1 LGVGLQVLQVFL
13 TLARGGLNGRH
24 DCKFAHVFISLW
36 TRKQVG
42 WEHNSVPDGTT
53 EEKSEMR
60 RAVLICAVLAA
71 LSPTSAEAAGR
82 VWRIGVLT
90 PVEDNGVRSVILPY
104 LATRGFVEGRNLV
117 VDFRIGAE
125 EQMPELAQALVG
137 DKPDAIIAI
146 SDWAL
151 HPARAATSII
161 PIVAAPM
168 GADPVLAGVAESW
181 AHPGGNVTGV
191 SLIAP
196 ELEIK
201 RLSLLREVLPSVHRI
216 AVLSNHRKVVE
227 AGLLPLRKAAAE
239 VGLELVEIWVESP
252 NEYATAFDRM
262 RGDGAEAVVIVPTPE
277 LYRDTELL
285 AALAAKTRL
294 PAIGGSRESAQRGL
308 LIGYGPSL
316 RELGRQAAGYVERIL
331 NGAQAGEL
339 PFQGPTH
346 LDFAINM
353 RTAKALGLTI
363 PPSLLV
369 GADEV
374 IE

>member
-1 LGVGLQVLQVFL
+1 
-13 TLARGGLNGRH
+13 
-24 DCKFAHVFISLW
+24 
-36 TRKQVG
+36 
-42 WEHNSVPDGTT
+42 
-53 EEKSEMR
+53 MR

-71 LSPTSAEAAGR
+71 LSPTYAEAAER
-82 VWRIGVLT
+82 IWRMGVLT
-90 PVEDNGVRSVILPY
+90 PVEDNVVRSVILPY

-117 VDFRIGAE
+117 VDFRIGTE
-125 EQMPELAQALVG
+125 EQLPELAQALVG

-252 NEYATAFDRM
+252 SEYATAFDRM
-262 RGDGAEAVVIVPTPE
+262 HGDGAEAVVIVPTPE
-277 LYRDTELL
+277 SYRDTELL

-346 LDFAINM
+346 LDFSINM
-353 RTAKALGLTI
+353 RTAKALGLTV

>member
-1 LGVGLQVLQVFL
+1 
-13 TLARGGLNGRH
+13 
-24 DCKFAHVFISLW
+24 
-36 TRKQVG
+36 
-42 WEHNSVPDGTT
+42 
-53 EEKSEMR
+53 MR

-71 LSPTSAEAAGR
+71 LSPTYAEAAER
-82 VWRIGVLT
+82 IWRMGVLT
-90 PVEDNGVRSVILPY
+90 PVEDNVVRSVILPY

-117 VDFRIGAE
+117 VDFRIGTE
-125 EQMPELAQALVG
+125 EQLPELAQALVG

-252 NEYATAFDRM
+252 SEYATAFDRM
-262 RGDGAEAVVIVPTPE
+262 HGDGAEAVVIVPTPE
-277 LYRDTELL
+277 SYRDTELL

-316 RELGRQAAGYVERIL
+316 KELGRQAAGYVERIL

-346 LDFAINM
+346 LDFSINM
-353 RTAKALGLTI
+353 RTAKALGLTV

>member
-1 LGVGLQVLQVFL
+1 
-13 TLARGGLNGRH
+13 
-24 DCKFAHVFISLW
+24 
-36 TRKQVG
+36 
-42 WEHNSVPDGTT
+42 
-53 EEKSEMR
+53 MR
-60 RAVLICAVLAA
+60 RRDFIAKIAASGVLAVV
-71 LSPTSAEAAGR
+71 SPAYAEAAER
-82 VWRIGVLT
+82 IWRMGVLT
-90 PVEDNGVRSVILPY
+90 PVDDSIVRSVVLPY

-117 VDFRIGAE
+117 VDVRVGTAE
-125 EQMPELAQALVG
+125 QLPELAQALVG
-137 DKPDAIIAI
+137 DNPDVIIAN

-168 GADPVLAGVAESW
+168 GADPVRAGVAESW
-181 AHPGGNVTGV
+181 SHPGGNVTGV
-191 SLIAP
+191 CLIAP

-201 RLSLLREVLPSVHRI
+201 RFSLLREALPSVHRI

-227 AGLLPLRKAAAE
+227 AGFLPLRKAAAE
-239 VGLELVEIWVESP
+239 AGLELAEIWVESP
-252 NEYATAFDRM
+252 SDYDTAFAAM
-262 RGDGAEAVVIVPTPE
+262 RATGAEALVIVPTPE
-277 LYRDTELL
+277 LYRDTKQLGLL
-285 AALAAKTRL
+285 AVKNQL
-294 PAIGGSRESAQRGL
+294 PTIGGFRESAQAGL

-316 RELGRQAAGYVERIL
+316 RELGRQAAGHVDRIF
-331 NGAQAGEL
+331 NGVQAGEL

-346 LDFAINM
+346 FDFAINM

>member
-1 LGVGLQVLQVFL
+1 
-13 TLARGGLNGRH
+13 
-24 DCKFAHVFISLW
+24 
-36 TRKQVG
+36 
-42 WEHNSVPDGTT
+42 
-53 EEKSEMR
+53 M

-71 LSPTSAEAAGR
+71 LSPTYAEAAER
-82 VWRIGVLT
+82 IWRMGVLT
-90 PVEDNGVRSVILPY
+90 PVEDNAVRSVILPY

-252 NEYATAFDRM
+252 SEYATAFDRM
-262 RGDGAEAVVIVPTPE
+262 HGDGAEAVVIVPTPE
-277 LYRDTELL
+277 SYRDTELL

-346 LDFAINM
+346 LDFSINM
-353 RTAKALGLTI
+353 RTAKALGLTV

>member
-1 LGVGLQVLQVFL
+1 
-13 TLARGGLNGRH
+13 
-24 DCKFAHVFISLW
+24 
-36 TRKQVG
+36 
-42 WEHNSVPDGTT
+42 
-53 EEKSEMR
+53 M

-71 LSPTSAEAAGR
+71 LSPTYAEAAER
-82 VWRIGVLT
+82 IWRMGVLT
-90 PVEDNGVRSVILPY
+90 PVEDNAVRSVILPY

-117 VDFRIGAE
+117 VDFRIGA
-125 EQMPELAQALVG
+125 
-137 DKPDAIIAI
+137 
-146 SDWAL
+146 
-151 HPARAATSII
+151 
-161 PIVAAPM
+161 IVAAPM

-252 NEYATAFDRM
+252 TEYATAFDRM
-262 RGDGAEAVVIVPTPE
+262 RGVGAEAVVIVPTPE
-277 LYRDTELL
+277 SYRDTELL

-316 RELGRQAAGYVERIL
+316 RELGRRVGVDPTYLSRIQRGKKRLPANLPERVAAALELPSDYFPESRERIIL
-331 NGAQAGEL
+331 EAIRREPRLRELVYATIAAQSSPEA
-339 PFQGPTH
+339 
-346 LDFAINM
+346 
-353 RTAKALGLTI
+353 
-363 PPSLLV
+363 
-369 GADEV
+369 
-374 IE
+374 

>member
-1 LGVGLQVLQVFL
+1 
-13 TLARGGLNGRH
+13 
-24 DCKFAHVFISLW
+24 
-36 TRKQVG
+36 
-42 WEHNSVPDGTT
+42 
-53 EEKSEMR
+53 
-60 RAVLICAVLAA
+60 VLICVALVV
-71 LSPTSAEAAGR
+71 LSPRYAEAAERMWR
-82 VWRIGVLT
+82 VGVLT
-90 PVEDNGVRSVILPY
+90 PVDDGIVRSVMLPY

-117 VDFRIGAE
+117 VDFRIGTAE
-125 EQMPELAQALVG
+125 QLPELAQALVG

-151 HPARAATSII
+151 YPARAATSTI
-161 PIVAAPM
+161 PIVAAPI
-168 GADPVLAGVAESW
+168 GVDPVRARIAESW

-191 SLIAP
+191 CLIAP

-201 RLSLLREVLPSVHRI
+201 RFSLLRDALPSVHRI

-227 AGLLPLRKAAAE
+227 TGLLPLGKAAAE
-239 VGLELVEIWVESP
+239 AGLELVQIWIEGP
-252 NEYATAFDRM
+252 NEYAAAFDAM
-262 RGDGAEAVVIVPTPE
+262 RDAAVEALVIVPTPE
-277 LYRDTELL
+277 LYRDTEQLSS
-285 AALAAKTRL
+285 LAAKARL
-294 PAIGGSRESAQRGL
+294 PAIGGFRESAQGGL

-316 RELGRQAAGYVERIL
+316 KELGRQAAGYVDRIF

-346 LDFAINM
+346 FDFAINM

-369 GADEV
+369 GADEI

>member
-1 LGVGLQVLQVFL
+1 MGAQLW
-13 TLARGGLNGRH
+13 AGRSH
-24 DCKFAHVFISLW
+24 DGEF
-36 TRKQVG
+36 
-42 WEHNSVPDGTT
+42 
-53 EEKSEMR
+53 EMR
-60 RAVLICAVLAA
+60 RAVLICAVLAVI
-71 LSPTSAEAAGR
+71 SPAYAEAADR
-82 VWRIGVLT
+82 VWRVGVLALA
-90 PVEDNGVRSVILPY
+90 DDSLIRSVMLPY

-117 VDFRIGAE
+117 VDLRIGPE
-125 EQMPELAQALVG
+125 EQMPALAQALVG

-151 HPARAATSII
+151 HAARAATSTI
-161 PIVAAPM
+161 PIVAAPI
-168 GADPVLAGVAESW
+168 GADPVRAGVAESW

-196 ELEIK
+196 ELEVK
-201 RLSLLREVLPSVHRI
+201 RLSLIREALPSVRRI
-216 AVLSNHRKVVE
+216 AVLSNRRKVVE

-239 VGLELVEIWVESP
+239 AGLELVEIWVESP
-252 NEYATAFDRM
+252 NEYAAAFGFM
-262 RGDGAEAVVIVPTPE
+262 RGTGVEALVIVPTPE
-277 LYRDTELL
+277 LYHDTEQL
-285 AALAAKTRL
+285 AALAAKAGL
-294 PAIGGSRESAQRGL
+294 PTIGGHRESAQGGL
-308 LIGYGPSL
+308 LIAYGPSL
-316 RELGRQAAGYVERIL
+316 RELGQQAAGYVERIL

-339 PFQGPTH
+339 PFHPTH